1 MTLSK
6 SLYTTGIQCSKALW
20 LKKYKSE
27 VLAPNDESSE
37 IRFKTGHTV
46 GELACDL
53 FPNGVKVDF
62 NPNLE
67 QMVKETKKLLDN
79 GVAVIYEAA
88 FIFENTLVIVDI
100 FEINSN
106 GVSIYEVKSSTS
118 LKEIYLH
125 DVSIQYYTLENL
137 GYKIKSAN
145 VVYLNSNYIRGDE
158 LDIKELFVI
167 EDVTETIKLLQEAV
181 PTNLQIFQTYLAD
194 KETEPNIDIGKHCKN
209 PYECL
214 ALDYCWKVQRDIP
227 DYSIFNIFNL
237 GSKKQVELY
246 FQGIVDVDDIP
257 DSFEMTVNQKAAV
270 DNYKSKQTYIDKT
283 SIKEFLKTLTYPIYH
298 LDFETFQQAIPE
310 FKGLS
315 PYEQI
320 PFQYSLHIEYE
331 DGRLEHKEFLANDE
345 IDPRYELAL
354 RLCEDIPKDTTV
366 LAYNMSFEKGVIKR
380 LALLFDDL
388 SEHLLA
394 INENMQDLMIPFQK
408 KWYVI
413 PSMNGSYSIKYVL
426 PSLVPEFEKAYKEL
440 DGVQNGSQAMNAF
453 SKLSSLDNKE
463 KQKLRNSLLEYCKLD
478 TLAMVKILKELKKEV
493 NNI

>member
-1 MTLSK
+1 MNLSK
-6 SLYTTGIQCSKALW
+6 SLYTIGIQCPKALW
-20 LKKYKSE
+20 LKKYKPE
-27 VLAPNDESSE
+27 VLAQIDEFSQAK
-37 IRFKTGHTV
+37 FNTGHMV

-53 FPNGVKVDF
+53 FPNGIKVDF

-67 QMVKETKKLLDN
+67 QMVKETKKLLGS
-79 GVAVIYEAA
+79 GVSVIYEAA
-88 FIFENTLVIVDI
+88 FSFENTLVIVDI
-100 FEINSN
+100 FEIDSE
-106 GVSIYEVKSSTS
+106 GISIYEVKSSTS
-118 LKEIYLH
+118 LKDIYLH
-125 DVSIQYYTLENL
+125 DVSIQYYTLQNL

-145 VVYLNSNYIRGDE
+145 IVYLNSSYVRGNE
-158 LDIKELFVI
+158 LDIKELFIV

-194 KETEPNIDIGKHCKN
+194 RETEPNIDIGKHCKN

-214 ALDYCWKVQRDIP
+214 ALDYCWRVQRNIP
-227 DYSIFNIFNL
+227 DYSVFNIFNL
-237 GSKKQVELY
+237 GSKKQIELY
-246 FQGIVDVDDIP
+246 SQGIVDVDDIP
-257 DSFEMTVNQKAAV
+257 DNFEMTVNQKAAV

-331 DGRLEHKEFLANDE
+331 DGRLEHKEFLADDGV
-345 IDPRYELAL
+345 DPRYELSKSL
-354 RLCEDIPKDTTV
+354 VENIPSNSTV
-366 LAYNMSFEKGVIKR
+366 LAYNMSFEKGVIRK
-380 LALLFDDL
+380 LANLYGEFTYDL
-388 SEHLLA
+388 MSIHD
-394 INENMQDLMIPFQK
+394 NMQDLMIPFQK
-408 KWYVI
+408 KWYVT

-426 PSLVPEFEKAYKEL
+426 PALVPEFEKAYKEL

-453 SKLSSLDNKE
+453 AKLSSLDENE

-478 TLAMVKILKELKKEV
+478 TLAMLKILEKLKKEV